1 MQISDIITIY
11 RYPDS
16 GSKLVQAFDG
26 LKSRLLFWI
35 VCKGVEQSLTRI
47 GPRPVE
53 PAATPLICRL
63 VNRAEA
69 ATSQRIQV
77 AFGFA
82 DALATNLYR
91 SAEKRVRI
99 GVSSIVGKA

>member
-1 MQISDIITIY
+1 M
-11 RYPDS
+11 
-16 GSKLVQAFDG
+16 G
-26 LKSRLLFWI
+26 
-35 VCKGVEQSLTRI
+35 
-47 GPRPVE
+47 
-53 PAATPLICRL
+53 PLICRL
-63 VNRAEA
+63 VNWTEA